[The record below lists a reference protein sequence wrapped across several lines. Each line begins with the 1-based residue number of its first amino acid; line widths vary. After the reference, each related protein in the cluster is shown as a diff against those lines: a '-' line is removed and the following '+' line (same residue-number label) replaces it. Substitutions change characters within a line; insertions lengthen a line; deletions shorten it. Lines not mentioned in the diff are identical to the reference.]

1 MILTIYNIMV
11 LSPFEL
17 KKKDSSL
24 QKDLNWLLLAEKK
37 KKKRKRKKKV
47 YFCHGRYVLSV
58 MEIFSCQFNK
68 EVKCGIKI

>member
-1 MILTIYNIMV
+1 MV

-17 KKKDSSL
+17 KKGFQLTRRFK
-24 QKDLNWLLLAEKK
+24 LAFTSREKFKK
-37 KKKRKRKKKV
+37 KKERKKKA